1 MRVTYVDCDITILEG
16 RFLRDCFG
24 HWVFVVVHGA
34 VGDERLSIF
43 GRVLPGSAKSSNDGE
58 RVGSAQARRVAVGWE
73 GQRREIPIRSLV
85 DRVKERRMRL

>member
-34 VGDERLSIF
+34 VGDECLLTF
-43 GRVLPGSAKSSNDGE
+43 WTGT
-58 RVGSAQARRVAVGWE
+58 VGVRQ
-73 GQRREIPIRSLV
+73 
-85 DRVKERRMRL
+85 